1 MGVLQVVNVLI
12 SEELKVFLRVV
23 AIAIEVIILIAMI
36 YCFFLG
42 LRLTLSDLGLQPRYE
57 RFLKLVLTTL
67 WIFIL
72 TFFIEH
78 LILFY
83 PEFIP

>member
-1 MGVLQVVNVLI
+1 MFHVVNVLFR
-12 SEELKVFLRVV
+12 EELKMFLRVA
-23 AIAIEVIILIAMI
+23 AIAIEVIILTAMI
-36 YCFFLG
+36 YSFFLG
-42 LRLTLSDLGLQPRYE
+42 LRLALSDLGLQPGFE

-67 WIFIL
+67 GVFIL
-72 TFFIEH
+72 TFFIAH

>member
-1 MGVLQVVNVLI
+1 M
-12 SEELKVFLRVV
+12 SLRVV
-23 AIAIEVIILIAMI
+23 AIAIEVIILMAMI

-42 LRLTLSDLGLQPRYE
+42 LKLTLSDLGLQPRYD

-67 WIFIL
+67 GIFIL
-72 TFFIEH
+72 TFFIAH

-83 PEFIP
+83 PGIIP